1 MCVTKLYLLLVT
13 TIRTSAYFISKE
25 HSYVC
30 VYIMIR
36 VGIVEDVTFMAE
48 MLKDNLTQNKQ
59 ITVVWHAFNGEEA
72 IEILSKDS
80 DIEVLLMDINMPKLN
95 GIEAAKII
103 NKSWPSIKIVMST
116 VYDDEE
122 NIFSA
127 ILAGACGY
135 LVKDKSY
142 ESWQESVL
150 EAVDGGAPMSAGIAK
165 KVLQLLRHSKPV
177 LQAEVENFGITI
189 REKEILENLVLGY
202 TYDQIAVTLFI
213 SKGTVRKHI
222 EKIYRKLSVNNK
234 IEAIQK
240 AQQNKIV

>member
-165 KVLQLLRHSKPV
+165 KVLQLLRHGKPV
-177 LQAEVENFGITI
+177 L
-189 REKEILENLVLGY
+189 
-202 TYDQIAVTLFI
+202 
-213 SKGTVRKHI
+213 
-222 EKIYRKLSVNNK
+222 
-234 IEAIQK
+234 
-240 AQQNKIV
+240 